1 MMSKALQNGMQQGM
15 FSAYNDLIKSGML
28 SMKDAA
34 SELGMSEADLS
45 HPFPCSNLLPRRD
58 TTDPAYTRLR
68 GTKKA
73 RRQARK
79 IRCRADPFMGWG
91 P

>member
-1 MMSKALQNGMQQGM
+1 MSKALQNGMQQGM

-45 HPFPCSNLLPRRD
+45 KQFSSFSL
-58 TTDPAYTRLR
+58 
-68 GTKKA
+68 
-73 RRQARK
+73 Q
-79 IRCRADPFMGWG
+79 
-91 P
+91 